1 MKTLSIQLKDKQYE
15 LLTRTANAERR
26 KLPDFLYVL
35 LGEGLSSQFRD
46 HGVSILKTD
55 SEFTEEE
62 KEAFANNKVLEK
74 TKGWESLNHKERE
87 EKGWTYVCRYLNNC
101 GCGGEADYI
110 EILSDSILHL
120 VITDNP
126 TEEYP

>member
-15 LLTRTANAERR
+15 LLARTAKAERR
-26 KLPDFLYVL
+26 MLLDFLYVL
-35 LGEGLSSQFRD
+35 LGEGLSYQFCD
-46 HGVSILKTD
+46 HGVSIPKTD

-74 TKGWESLNHKERE
+74 TEGWGSLNHKERE
-87 EKGWTYVCRYLNNC
+87 EKGWIYVHRSLNNC
-101 GCGGEADYI
+101 GCGGEEDYI
-110 EILSDSILHL
+110 QTLSESILDL
-120 VITDNP
+120 AITDNP